1 MNKKNILLISYFFPP
16 FTGGGVVRIKSIFDF
31 LNKKDFN
38 VFVLTATTDSY
49 PAFYELEPGNF
60 NSDKISRV
68 KLPFGNKIVGSM
80 NRHITSSK
88 KTSLGSGIKKKIKS
102 FFVPDEYA
110 FWAFKSARAGI
121 KLCKN
126 EKIDILFC
134 TGPPFS
140 AFLSGYLISK
150 SCKIDLM
157 LDYRDLWTQ
166 NPFLKKSFFANKL
179 NKFLEK
185 KILKRS
191 KHIIATNPN
200 AQAELQKFIPEITQ
214 KIKVIHNG
222 YVYKPTDSELVYPFL
237 NNSGYINF
245 VYSGSLTKN
254 RTPEYFFKALE
265 SFKHYN
271 FKVSFIGFFDVEHYE
286 LIDKY
291 GLKEKVN
298 VLGSKT
304 FQETYDYLL
313 KNADVLLVFQRNSDG
328 GKTAIPGKLYE
339 YLALQKPVLC
349 YDENEGATTD
359 FLNSLGL
366 ETIKYYDVDSSIAV
380 LNEIFTDYSK
390 FLKSQKLEGDN
401 LEQYDRK
408 NQNEKLINLL
418 N

>member
-16 FTGGGVVRIKSIFDF
+16 FAGGGVVRIKSIFDF

-49 PAFYELEPGNF
+49 PAFYELDPGNF
-60 NSDKISRV
+60 NSDKIFRV
-68 KLPFGNKIVGSM
+68 KLPLGNKIVGSM
-80 NRHITSSK
+80 NHHIASSQK
-88 KTSLGSGIKKKIKS
+88 PSFSSSIKKKIKS

-110 FWAFKSARAGI
+110 FWAFKSARSGI
-121 KLCKN
+121 KLCKS

-150 SCKIDLM
+150 SFKIDLIV
-157 LDYRDLWTQ
+157 DYRDLWTQ

-185 KILKRS
+185 KILKKS
-191 KHIIATNPN
+191 KYVIVTNYN
-200 AQAELQKFIPEITQ
+200 AQAELKKFAPGIAQ

-222 YVYKPTDSELVYPFL
+222 YVYKPANSELIYPFL

-265 SFKHYN
+265 SFKHLN
-271 FKVSFIGFFDVEHYE
+271 FKISFLGFFDVEHYK

-304 FQETYDYLL
+304 FQESYDYLL
-313 KNADVLLVFQRNSDG
+313 KNADVLLVFQRNADG
-328 GKTAIPGKLYE
+328 GKSAIPGKLYE
-339 YLALQKPVLC
+339 YLALQKPILC

-366 ETIKYYDVDSSIAV
+366 KTIKYDDVDSSIAI

-390 FLKSQKLEGDN
+390 FLKSQKLEEDN

-408 NQNEKLINLL
+408 NQNEKLIKLL